1 MPFLPSA
8 SCRNLDLPPVN
19 LRFLQS
25 HLTKNA
31 FAIAPTHLCGIALR
45 QRRTIRR
52 RVGRCLFRQPT
63 TSFVRCYLNMRSAK
77 KATRYNSR
85 SQKMIEVFPVRKMS
99 LLSFLLLLLTLP
111 FLVHGSASA
120 QTETLRVMVYDREN
134 MPEEYG
140 SCEDNAWVRYI
151 QSRVLRELDISP
163 RRWKRLTSWP
173 RRKGSSAY
181 EPSCARLRISM
192 RNGIAAW
199 PPISP
204 RAAAAPLKPSVPP
217 IAKAL
222 QKRKEIDHGILF

>member
-1 MPFLPSA
+1 M
-8 SCRNLDLPPVN
+8 
-19 LRFLQS
+19 
-25 HLTKNA
+25 
-31 FAIAPTHLCGIALR
+31 
-45 QRRTIRR
+45 
-52 RVGRCLFRQPT
+52 
-63 TSFVRCYLNMRSAK
+63 
-77 KATRYNSR
+77 
-85 SQKMIEVFPVRKMS
+85 RKMC

-181 EPSCARLRISM
+181 EPS
-192 RNGIAAW
+192 
-199 PPISP
+199 PISP